1 MGKNLFKEFNTNTQ
15 KELVHID
22 IEKEY
27 KLIKQ
32 KQSNLSARL
41 RNVVVYVKEVLIP
54 ASQEPKE

>member
-15 KELVHID
+15 KELSHID

-54 ASQEPKE
+54 ESRV